1 LGVSAASAS
10 TAVLARA
17 VLVSSGAVVLAEVLV
32 TGTVLAFLATG
43 AAATLF
49 LAGVAVLVGGFLAVA
64 EAALAAVPGVDLGD
78 FADF

>member
-1 LGVSAASAS
+1 
-10 TAVLARA
+10 
-17 VLVSSGAVVLAEVLV
+17 LAEVLV